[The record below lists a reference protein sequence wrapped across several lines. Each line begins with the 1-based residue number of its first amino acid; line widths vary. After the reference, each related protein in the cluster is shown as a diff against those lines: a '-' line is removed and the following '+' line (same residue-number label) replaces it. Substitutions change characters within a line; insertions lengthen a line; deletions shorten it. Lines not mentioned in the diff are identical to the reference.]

1 MITLML
7 SFHNFANG
15 LTSNSCYKKCVL
27 YTIITLLKENT
38 GFGGPKC
45 LLICGQSRILITSSM
60 SGSFG
65 SNAIIK
71 CSTPAQR
78 AGNIQSTS
86 R

>member
-1 MITLML
+1 MIKLML
-7 SFHNFANG
+7 ALRNFAND
-15 LTSNSCYKKCVL
+15 LTSNSYYKKCAL
-27 YTIITLLKENT
+27 YTKITLLNENT
-38 GFGGPKC
+38 GLGGPKC